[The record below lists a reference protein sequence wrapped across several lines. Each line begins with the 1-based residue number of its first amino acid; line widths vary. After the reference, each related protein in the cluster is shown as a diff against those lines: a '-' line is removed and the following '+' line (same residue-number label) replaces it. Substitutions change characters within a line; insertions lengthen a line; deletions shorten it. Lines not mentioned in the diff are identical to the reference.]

1 MAKIDMRFIT
11 GLRYYKETLDMLN
24 NMTFV
29 YDPNW
34 NQNNSK
40 KPTFP
45 VCFFHVKNCHEI
57 MTSEVSQK
65 QMLFYNSTVDEKKTD
80 PSLDSGLL
88 NVVADNIVIKPK
100 VYKLDVVV
108 PYKNLTLLDQSFV
121 YNTHTMNAIN
131 NALLQQK
138 MKTSNTA
145 FNTMSESIAEDIKI
159 HDTYATL
166 SQPYFSLIKTL
177 LTTLLSTDYGNM
189 NTLKGAL
196 SSGLSDWITNISHQ
210 PDFNKN
216 SIETMWRMRHILKMK
231 MWNSWEYKYV
241 AIVDMDITKEGT
253 EDGVYEASLTVQE
266 MPIVTMYARQEVG
279 MPIFQRKNPLLE
291 LRGRKAIDT
300 LDWAGGALS

>member
-1 MAKIDMRFIT
+1 MASSIDMRFIT
-11 GLRYYKETLDMLN
+11 GIRFYKGTLEMLN

-45 VCFFHVKNCHEI
+45 VCFFHVKSCHEI

-65 QMLFYNSTVDEKKTD
+65 QMLFYNSDIDTKKSD

-100 VYKLDVVV
+100 TYKLDVII

-121 YNTHTMNAIN
+121 YNTHTMNAITH
-131 NALLQQK
+131 AILQQRG
-138 MKTSNTA
+138 
-145 FNTMSESIAEDIKI
+145 DIPDAVRI
-159 HDTYATL
+159 HDTYANL
-166 SQPYFSLIKTL
+166 SQPYFSLIKSL
-177 LTTLLSTDYGNM
+177 MTTLLSTDYNQTF
-189 NTLKGAL
+189 NE
-196 SSGLSDWITNISHQ
+196 GLSEWIGNISHQ
-210 PDFNKN
+210 PDFNKH

-253 EDGVYEASLTVQE
+253 EDGVYEASITVQE
-266 MPIVTMYARQEVG
+266 MPIVTMYARQNSDLAV
-279 MPIFQRKNPLLE
+279 FQRKNALLQA
-291 LRGRKAIDT
+291 RGEKAIT
-300 LDWAGGALS
+300 VLDYAGGALGQ